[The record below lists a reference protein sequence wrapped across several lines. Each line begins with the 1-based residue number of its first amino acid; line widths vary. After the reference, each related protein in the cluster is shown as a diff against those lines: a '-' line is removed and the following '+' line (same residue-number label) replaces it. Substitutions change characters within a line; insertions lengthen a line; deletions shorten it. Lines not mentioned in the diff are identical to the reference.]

1 MHYQIENSIVID
13 EVPKDGAHEKR
24 HTSCGLGVLIF
35 HNFYLT
41 RPPSSSSSN
50 FELCKRIRFVLRT
63 YVLELIDMKTN
74 EKLYFTAPG
83 ASYRPSS

>member
-1 MHYQIENSIVID
+1 MHYQIENSIVM
-13 EVPKDGAHEKR
+13 KSQKMALTKR
-24 HTSCGLGVLIF
+24 RRTSCGLGVLIF